1 MIYETFDAS
10 KHDTRKVAK
19 LIYDVD
25 FRTFDLLFKNSDK
38 AISTIEKQLKK
49 EESLED
55 TKVILDDDNNI
66 IGLLHLSAH
75 LKLRYFVLCD
85 VEKGDFHVAELAID
99 ESQRGKGLG
108 SKVLDDVI
116 GYAKWNNL
124 KRVTLDADFRNTGAK
139 SLYERIGFKEFNKK
153 RVKIGSFERGMHNM
167 ELKL

>member
-66 IGLLHLSAH
+66 HEIICTEDHKIYADNKYIQAKDLQLSQNVIIYPQKH
-75 LKLRYFVLCD
+75 LK
-85 VEKGDFHVAELAID
+85 
-99 ESQRGKGLG
+99 
-108 SKVLDDVI
+108 
-116 GYAKWNNL
+116 
-124 KRVTLDADFRNTGAK
+124 
-139 SLYERIGFKEFNKK
+139 
-153 RVKIGSFERGMHNM
+153 
-167 ELKL
+167 